1 MLATSNSGSS
11 IREEINELC
20 RLSMPKAPFI
30 ISIDGAFFVGETQKT
45 IRRQQR
51 VRKQEEHELD
61 L

>member
-1 MLATSNSGSS
+1 
-11 IREEINELC
+11 
-20 RLSMPKAPFI
+20 MPKAPFI

-61 L
+61 LYSGSSIYHFFNTLVSKNP